1 MNRIT
6 GEPSS
11 QQMRQQTFEEGK
23 NCIEIGLGGDRTT
36 RAVVLNLFMARGTL
50 GQLYQYLAA
59 PLDAKIDLK
68 IRKLITGGTL
78 MCRAAPWL
86 RTIVLETQELQ
97 LFFARLSYTSSK

>member
-1 MNRIT
+1 
-6 GEPSS
+6 
-11 QQMRQQTFEEGK
+11 MRQQTFEEGK

-68 IRKLITGGTL
+68 IRKLITGGTPDTNT
-78 MCRAAPWL
+78 RHPNVP
-86 RTIVLETQELQ
+86 RHPGREP
-97 LFFARLSYTSSK
+97 LS

>member
-1 MNRIT
+1 
-6 GEPSS
+6 
-11 QQMRQQTFEEGK
+11 MRQQTFEEGK

-50 GQLYQYLAA
+50 GQLYQNLAA

-68 IRKLITGGTL
+68 IRKLITRGTLTLIHGTL

-97 LFFARLSYTSSK
+97 LFSARLSYISSK